1 MSKLT
6 SIQIEQPTL
15 DKLKTIKEYPR
26 QTYNE
31 LINKMIEIYVSEKN
45 NNQYDNFL
53 HKIQQLKMKELWDN
67 KNDEI
72 WDEV

>member
-31 LINKMIEIYVSEKN
+31 LINKMIEIYVWEKIIINMIISCIRFN
-45 NNQYDNFL
+45 N
-53 HKIQQLKMKELWDN
+53 
-67 KNDEI
+67 
-72 WDEV
+72 